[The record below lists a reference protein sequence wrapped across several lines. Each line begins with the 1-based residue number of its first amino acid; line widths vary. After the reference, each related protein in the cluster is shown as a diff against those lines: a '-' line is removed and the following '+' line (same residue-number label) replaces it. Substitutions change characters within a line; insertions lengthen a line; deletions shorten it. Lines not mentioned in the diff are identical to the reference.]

1 LREAASSGTLN
12 PSILYHTFENI
23 FLTANPKTA
32 SPVQQHITLA
42 VLMYKVRSMSTPVY
56 YMTESQKV
64 STAELY
70 VHLRSRCWSN
80 RSLGHFS
87 GRAFLFSALYVPSVW
102 GLLPQTVLIQTV
114 LISDSLSVFKSRL
127 KTFLFSH
134 AFAEHWFDLPPGSVS
149 R

>member
-1 LREAASSGTLN
+1 MCYVCVCVCVCATTTIGYIHLREYVASSGTLN

-70 VHLRSRCWSN
+70 VHLRSRC
-80 RSLGHFS
+80 
-87 GRAFLFSALYVPSVW
+87 
-102 GLLPQTVLIQTV
+102 
-114 LISDSLSVFKSRL
+114 
-127 KTFLFSH
+127 
-134 AFAEHWFDLPPGSVS
+134 
-149 R
+149 